1 MAFVNARALSS
12 LFRGARGGAG
22 RALAAARPSAT
33 AAGTP
38 GGDDAVRRDWT

>member
-1 MAFVNARALSS
+1 MHRVTALSS
-12 LFRGARGGAG
+12 LFRGAARGGAG

-38 GGDDAVRRDWT
+38 GGDDAVRSDWT